1 MSYGTDPR
9 RNPWPNIPMPDGSEG
24 GNMRTLLGMREVLE
38 ILINRRPSDN
48 FRAVLLREFAGTQDP
63 NEPVEN
69 VNNITNNNVT
79 LARGYDIYAYL
90 PGTFT
95 SLEVVISVPL
105 VRRVIFPANLVGSL
119 VYSGVAATGGVFFT
133 LSKNGVSFG
142 TLTFGAGSTVASPLA
157 TKTIFEAGDIFTM
170 TAPLAPDATLEN
182 ISIGLRVDRA

>member
-63 NEPVEN
+63 NEPVQSITN
-69 VNNITNNNVT
+69 TTNNIT
-79 LARGYDIYAYL
+79 LSRGYDIYAYL

-95 SLEVVISVPL
+95 SLEVVIDVPI
-105 VRRVIFPANLVGSL
+105 VRRAVFPANLVGSL
-119 VYSGVAATGGVFFT
+119 VYSGVAATGGVSFT
-133 LSKNGVSFG
+133 LAKNGVAFG
-142 TLTFGAGSTVASPLA
+142 TLTFGAGLSVAAPLSTR
-157 TKTIFEAGDIFTM
+157 TIFEEGDSFTLL
-170 TAPLAPDATLEN
+170 APLAPDPTLEN
-182 ISIGLRVDRA
+182 LSLGLRVDRA